1 MGGDLM
7 ASQEIGSLFVALG
20 LDSAVFTAGVKRV
33 QGVTEK
39 LQKSFNGIADKAEAM
54 GKRLSVVSGAMAAVG
69 LAAGGLV
76 KHTSDLASEIRRQ
89 SALAN
94 ASTDEFQ
101 RMAAGAKRVG
111 VDQDKLA
118 DILKDVN
125 DRVGDFLQTGGG
137 PMADFFEK
145 VAPQVG
151 VTADM
156 FRDLSGPD
164 ALQLYVSSLE
174 KAGLS
179 QQEMTFYLE
188 AMASDATALIP
199 LLASGGAE
207 MTRLGDAAA
216 KSGAI
221 MSTGLIAKSKE
232 FSDKLA
238 TVMTALEGFRNRL
251 AEALLPIINQFMDTI
266 ISKGI
271 PALDSMATAIEGLA
285 GWFGGLSQPVQEA
298 AALIAAA
305 LGAGGP
311 ILLAVSVMARA
322 IAALMTPMG
331 AIGLLIAGAALI
343 YMNWEPIKAFFV
355 GLWDG
360 VKSATVAAWEAVK
373 VAISTAVTGIKRLFL
388 DYHPAGLIYQ
398 HWDDIA
404 AWFTATLGA
413 LPGVFR
419 AAWDS
424 IKAVTAQWVQDF
436 LTIGGQ
442 IVDGLKAGIQ
452 AKWDEMV
459 AWFSG
464 LADSLTA
471 DFKSWFDI
479 RSPSRVFREIGQFIT
494 EGLGLGLQDGVPQ
507 VQAAMLGV
515 SDAVGIDGVEDGLFK
530 FRDSARDVF
539 SQVAFE
545 GRKLGDVLREKL
557 SSFASQQASNLFT
570 SGFNGIWGALGLP
583 TFANGTNNFAGG
595 LAMVN
600 ERGGEIMNLPGGT
613 QIIPHDIS
621 KRMADRSTPKP
632 QSVDVTVYMDEST
645 GRLGAFVDQRAG
657 RVARA
662 AVKTGSAAA
671 VADHQMRKGR

>member
-1 MGGDLM
+1 M

-20 LDSAVFTAGVKRV
+20 LDSAAFTAGVKRV
-33 QGVTEK
+33 QGATEK
-39 LQKSFNGIADKAEAM
+39 LQKGFNGIADKAEAM
-54 GKRLSVVSGAMAAVG
+54 GKRLSVVSGAMAAFG

-89 SALAN
+89 SALSN
-94 ASTDEFQ
+94 ATAEEFQ

-111 VDQDKLA
+111 IDQEKLSG
-118 DILKDVN
+118 ILKDVN
-125 DRVGDFLQTGGG
+125 DRIGEFNSTGSG
-137 PMADFFEK
+137 PMLDFFEK
-145 VAPQVG
+145 VAPKVG

-156 FRDLSGPD
+156 FKDLSGPQ

-199 LLASGGAE
+199 LLANGGAE

-216 KSGAI
+216 ASGVI
-221 MSTGLIAKSKE
+221 MSEKLLKSSGE
-232 FSDKLA
+232 FNEKLGKL
-238 TVMTALEGFRNRL
+238 MQYLEGVRNRL
-251 AEALLPIINQFMDTI
+251 AEALLPVLNRFIDYLIAH
-266 ISKGI
+266 GV
-271 PALDSMATAIEGLA
+271 PALRSVADSIASLID
-285 GWFGGLSQPVQEA
+285 WFGGLSQPVQEA
-298 AALIAAA
+298 AAVIAAA

-311 ILLAVSVMARA
+311 ILLAVSALSRA
-322 IAALMTPMG
+322 FVFLLGTGPIGLFIGAAAL
-331 AIGLLIAGAALI
+331 AVAA
-343 YMNWEPIKAFFV
+343 WKVWGDDIKAFVIPIIDSISNAFDAV
-355 GLWDG
+355 IGTIKSVIDWVTNLGDKMRDALNLGDRLADRPGLETARERSPSRAYGAG
-360 VKSATVAAWEAVK
+360 VDTANGLAAGFGAGMGDNEAEIRGYLQGSLIGATEDEL
-373 VAISTAVTGIKRLFL
+373 GIK
-388 DYHPAGLIYQ
+388 
-398 HWDDIA
+398 
-404 AWFTATLGA
+404 
-413 LPGVFR
+413 
-419 AAWDS
+419 
-424 IKAVTAQWVQDF
+424 
-436 LTIGGQ
+436 
-442 IVDGLKAGIQ
+442 
-452 AKWDEMV
+452 
-459 AWFSG
+459 
-464 LADSLTA
+464 
-471 DFKSWFDI
+471 
-479 RSPSRVFREIGQFIT
+479 SPSRVFREIGQFIT

-507 VQAAMLGV
+507 VQAAMSGV

-621 KRMADRSTPKP
+621 KRMADRSVPKP